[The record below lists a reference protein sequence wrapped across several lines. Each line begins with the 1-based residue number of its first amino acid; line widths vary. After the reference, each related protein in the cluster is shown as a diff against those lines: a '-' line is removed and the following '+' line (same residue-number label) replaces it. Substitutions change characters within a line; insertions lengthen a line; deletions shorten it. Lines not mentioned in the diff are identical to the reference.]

1 MINSFFAFFILK
13 KTTIYHI
20 RASWNVSNF
29 GGLSMKKII
38 HTDLAPKAL
47 GPYNQAI
54 IDEESGFLFTAGQ
67 IALDPASGDL
77 VGDNARDQAQQ
88 VFRNLRA
95 VLEAAGCGFDDVLK
109 ATIFLKNLD
118 DFAAVND
125 VYAENFIRDFPAR
138 STVEVAK
145 LPKNAMVEIE
155 LVARVHN
162 MGKRKSN

>member
-1 MINSFFAFFILK
+1 
-13 KTTIYHI
+13 
-20 RASWNVSNF
+20 
-29 GGLSMKKII
+29 MKKII